1 MKIHENMLFRWVGY
15 DIEMGDE
22 YAKLQAPKR
31 PKIPINSELTDP
43 QRKKYLDWLR
53 DAFDPAKGLKVSQYH
68 SQDKVGKHHEATE
81 PRNCLFFTEQAASDA
96 EQHWQRYG
104 RMGFGFSKR
113 AIFNRGGSPVI
124 YTGGKDS
131 ELEKSIDVL
140 RRYLIEAEAD
150 HKVVDAL
157 EVFARFVKVTRMPK
171 DEASKDGTK
180 TKTSGKGEVA
190 AMRKPDPMAYP
201 TEQRIRFLAEREW
214 RLLVNVK
221 QKDLWKQCSDGWLWY
236 RPQLGHELQLVIL
249 PDNRTLSMAIECSK
263 IRKALIVKNRP
274 PVQLITADAI
284 KKI

>member
-15 DIEMGDE
+15 DIEMGAE
-22 YAKLQAPKR
+22 YAKLPAPKR
-31 PKIPINSELTDP
+31 PKIPINSKITDP
-43 QRKKYLDWLR
+43 QREKYLDWLR
-53 DAFDPAKGLKVSQYH
+53 DAFDPAKGLRVSQYH

-131 ELEKSIDVL
+131 TLEKSIDVL
-140 RRYLIEAEAD
+140 RRYLIESEANRPIT
-150 HKVVDAL
+150 DAF
-157 EVFARFVKVTRMPK
+157 EVFARFVKVTRMPR
-171 DEASKDGTK
+171 DEVIRGRRNTK
-180 TKTSGKGEVA
+180 GDTNGKVA
-190 AMRKPDPMAYP
+190 ARRKPDPMDFP

-214 RLLVNVK
+214 RLLENIK

-263 IRKALIVKNRP
+263 IREALIVKNRP